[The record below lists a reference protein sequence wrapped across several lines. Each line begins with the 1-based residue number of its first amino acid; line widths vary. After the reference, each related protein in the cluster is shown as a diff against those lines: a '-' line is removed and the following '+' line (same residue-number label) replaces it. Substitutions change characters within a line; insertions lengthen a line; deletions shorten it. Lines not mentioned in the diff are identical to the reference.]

1 MGADAHGTASLG
13 HRQSHGQRL
22 FPARQMNGMLP
33 HPGAGQNVLA
43 AGQAGGGTG
52 AGVGKDLPGRACR
65 STSPLSITII
75 SLHRR

>member
-1 MGADAHGTASLG
+1 MGADAHGAAALG

-33 HPGAGQNVLA
+33 TRVQGRMFLQPVRRA
-43 AGQAGGGTG
+43 AARVRGSAKTSLVVP
-52 AGVGKDLPGRACR
+52 AR

>member
-1 MGADAHGTASLG
+1 MGADAHGTAALG

-52 AGVGKDLPGRACR
+52 AGVGKDLLGRA
-65 STSPLSITII
+65 
-75 SLHRR
+75 